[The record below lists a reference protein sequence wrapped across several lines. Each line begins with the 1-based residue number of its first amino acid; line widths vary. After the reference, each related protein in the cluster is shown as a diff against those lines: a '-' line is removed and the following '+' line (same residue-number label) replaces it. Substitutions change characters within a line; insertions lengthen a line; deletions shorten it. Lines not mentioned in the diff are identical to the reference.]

1 MQLPSQSGKMLSEE
15 REEENR
21 EPKGFLLFYTWHKR
35 ALWKMLSHQ
44 WIESTLSLKAS
55 LNLSAYGDVND
66 T

>member
-44 WIESTLSLKAS
+44 
-55 LNLSAYGDVND
+55 
-66 T
+66 